1 MIYAIEF
8 LDENEDVVVITYN
21 TDTKI
26 TIHQGPILKST
37 PNFVRPAKNEVF
49 FNLVVEEQEFADSDK
64 YRQELIK
71 LGTVKSEDYAD
82 AYIGINEEIKDSIR
96 SFFEELIE
104 THITH
109 NTPSLS

>member
-26 TIHQGPILKST
+26 TIHQGSILRST

-49 FNLVVEEQEFADSDK
+49 FNLVVEEQELADSDT
-64 YRQELIK
+64 YRQELVK
-71 LGTVKSEDYAD
+71 LGTVKSDEYAD
-82 AYIGINEEIKDSIR
+82 AYIGINEEINESIR
-96 SFFEELIE
+96 SFFEELIA
-104 THITH
+104 TH
-109 NTPSLS
+109 NSHSMPLS